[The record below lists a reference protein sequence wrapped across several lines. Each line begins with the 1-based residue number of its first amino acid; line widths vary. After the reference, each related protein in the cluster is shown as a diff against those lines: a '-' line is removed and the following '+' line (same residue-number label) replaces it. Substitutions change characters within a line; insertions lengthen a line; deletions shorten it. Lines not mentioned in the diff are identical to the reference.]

1 MLTKRNATG
10 RKGKSIRPLS
20 HKPGSSYLHRMKDL
34 SALMEQAQAMQQKLQ
49 DAQAKMAETTAEGT
63 SGGGMVAIALK
74 GAGEV
79 TSVRIDDSLMVAGET
94 EILSDLIV
102 AAHADAKRRLDAVNG
117 ELMREAAGPM
127 AGMNIPGMPKL
138 F

>member
-1 MLTKRNATG
+1 VIIQA
-10 RKGKSIRPLS
+10 
-20 HKPGSSYLHRMKDL
+20 YLYPMKDL
-34 SALMEQAQAMQQKLQ
+34 NELMQQAQAMQQKLQ

-63 SGGGMVAIALK
+63 SGGGLVAIALK
-74 GAGEV
+74 GAGEI
-79 TSVRIDDSLMVAGET
+79 TAVRIDDSLMIAGET

-102 AAHADAKRRLDAVNG
+102 AAHADAKRRLDAVNA